1 MSTKT
6 QHMLHLHIELEH
18 LNLPVCRDILIDPN
32 ANLED
37 LHYAIQAIFG
47 WEDYQQHEFQIN
59 GKHYG
64 YIDPEGDGDEK
75 WLNEA
80 NIAITDVLQNKDDSI
95 EYTYDFADHWHHK
108 ITLVDISDAQSDNY
122 VECIDGKNACP
133 PEDAGGV
140 AGYEH
145 LLNVLRSPNHFEHDE
160 VSEWFGKDF
169 SPNRF
174 SIAEANTSLQ
184 DSFSYE
190 DE

>member
-6 QHMLHLHIELEH
+6 QNMLHLRVELEH
-18 LNLPVCRDILIDPN
+18 LNLPVWRDIIIDPS
-32 ANLED
+32 ATLED

-47 WEDYQQHEFQIN
+47 WEDYQQHEFQKD
-59 GKHYG
+59 GKRYG
-64 YIDPEGDGDEK
+64 YIDPEGDGDEE
-75 WLNEA
+75 WQNEA
-80 NIAITDVLQNKDDSI
+80 NIAITDVLANKEESI

-108 ITLVDISDAQSDNY
+108 VTLMGFTEPKSDAY

-145 LLNVLRSPNHFEHDE
+145 LLNVLRSPNHFEHEE
-160 VSEWFGKDF
+160 VKEWFGEGF

-174 SIAEANTSLQ
+174 SVAEANASLQ
-184 DSFSYE
+184 DSFTYE

>member
-6 QHMLHLHIELEH
+6 QNMLHLRVELEH
-18 LNLPVCRDILIDPN
+18 LNLPVWRDIIIDPS
-32 ANLED
+32 ATLED

-47 WEDYQQHEFQIN
+47 WEDYQQHEFQKD
-59 GKHYG
+59 GKRYG
-64 YIDPEGDGDEK
+64 YIDPEGDGDEE
-75 WLNEA
+75 WQNEA
-80 NIAITDVLQNKDDSI
+80 NIAITDLLANKEDSI

-108 ITLVDISDAQSDNY
+108 VTLMGFKEPKPDVY

-145 LLNVLRSPNHFEHDE
+145 LLNVLRSLTISSMKK
-160 VSEWFGKDF
+160 SENGLVKG
-169 SPNRF
+169 
-174 SIAEANTSLQ
+174 SLPIVLAWLRQ
-184 DSFSYE
+184 MPAFRTASLYE